1 MARLT
6 LPDQS
11 TIDAPTSLQA
21 WQLADIQRATLP
33 ELERARK
40 LADSPAAWAG
50 FVDPGHF
57 WSNQAPIGAGY
68 NFWVETPWGPEYA

>member
-33 ELERARK
+33 ELERARQ
-40 LADSPAAWAG
+40 LADSPAAWAE
-50 FVDPGHF
+50 FVDPGATTPF
-57 WSNQAPIGAGY
+57 ES
-68 NFWVETPWGPEYA
+68 ETPDARLAYALLCVVANR